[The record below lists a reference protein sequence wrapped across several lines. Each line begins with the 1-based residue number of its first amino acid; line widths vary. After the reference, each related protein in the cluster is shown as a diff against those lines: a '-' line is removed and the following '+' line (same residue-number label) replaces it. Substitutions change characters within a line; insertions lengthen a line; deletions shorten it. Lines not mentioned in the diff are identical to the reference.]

1 VQEPCA
7 IGSDR
12 RPGARTPAWAARPP
26 PSHRC
31 REPHGGE
38 WWLERSTGEK
48 FPTVGR
54 QMPLLEAHTFRLGLS
69 QPPSILGPRVEKRDF
84 QPSRLAA
91 LTPKGLS
98 VPPSRVSTTRGRKLC
113 AIPDPSLHPRPR
125 GSLPLGASLL
135 SVQARPPGPSPLPAR
150 PAVPPARRCR
160 APRDICCPQAAR
172 PDVGLTAEAV
182 LSPSKPGQPYG
193 PRGEQQCPGPFT
205 SKAAIR
211 GKAPPENFFL
221 SLFSLSF
228 LVKKKGISNCR
239 ARASLMPFD
248 GD

>member
-150 PAVPPARRCR
+150 PAVPPARRCCETYAARRPRGPTWGSLPRRFSAHQSPGSLMGREVNNNAR
-160 APRDICCPQAAR
+160 APSLQKRRSGARLPQR
-172 PDVGLTAEAV
+172 I
-182 LSPSKPGQPYG
+182 
-193 PRGEQQCPGPFT
+193 F
-205 SKAAIR
+205 
-211 GKAPPENFFL
+211 
-221 SLFSLSF
+221 FSLSSAF
-228 LVKKKGISNCR
+228 H
-239 ARASLMPFD
+239 F
-248 GD
+248 